1 MDMNSLDALSPL
13 DGRYNSQVKNIAKLF
28 SEFSLIK
35 HRVYIE
41 CAWLSFLIK
50 TGLVPENF
58 ENKENKENKLN
69 QKSELEFLENLS
81 LHFSMNDA
89 QIIKNFENTTAHDL
103 KAVEYFIKQKLQEVG
118 FSHYL
123 ELVHFGCT
131 SEDINNLSYSLMLQ
145 EGTQYLLGAL
155 RTLQQKLSTLSF
167 QQAKQP
173 MLSRTHGQAATPTT
187 LGKEIGNYSAR
198 LSRQIRQ
205 LEQQEFLG
213 KFGGAV
219 GNFNAHMIAYPEL
232 NWPNLAESFVSSLGL
247 TYNPMTTQIEPHDFI
262 AEIAHQLIRINNILI
277 DFNKNIWGYISLG
290 YFSQKTQEGE
300 IGSSTMPH
308 KINPIHFENS
318 EGNLGISNSLL
329 THFAEKLPLSRFQR
343 DLSDSTVLR
352 NLGVALGHADL
363 AYQAIEKGL
372 SKLQVNPARLLE
384 DLESNPSVLTE
395 AIQTVMRRYG
405 QEGAYEILKDFSR
418 GKEIKLSDL
427 HSLIKSLSIPSDA
440 KKRLLDLTPS
450 TYLGCAKELA
460 QGKCRG

>member
-103 KAVEYFIKQKLQEVG
+103 KAVEYFIKQKLQEAG

-427 HSLIKSLSIPSDA
+427 HSLIKSLSIPSEA

>member
-58 ENKENKENKLN
+58 ENKENKLN

-103 KAVEYFIKQKLQEVG
+103 KAVEYFIKQKLQEAG